1 MIWMLFFVFLLYG
14 IIILGFALE
23 ITRAGTFSQ
32 SCDATTTTFTVIV
45 PFRNEEVHLTNLL
58 QSLAEVDYPQNSW
71 EIILVND
78 ASTDNSLEVINKCI
92 SQYALTNIDVID
104 NVRTS
109 ASPKKDALQTAIHTS
124 KHQWIVTTDADCN
137 VPINWLNTLDAIIQ
151 QQSPLMVIMP
161 VAIATTAQPSFL
173 NAYEQLDF
181 LSLMGATA
189 GSFYMGLPF
198 LCNGANLAYDKK
210 AFTAVQGFA
219 NNNHIASGDDH
230 FLLEK
235 FQEKFKN
242 RISYLR
248 SPDAIVTTQPQ
259 EQWNIFIAQRTRWA
273 AKSSAYTFWFSKLM
287 GILVL
292 GVNLLSVVGV
302 LYYAF
307 AKAGTQ
313 SIILMCLVIKLVVD
327 VILIASEAS
336 FYNRKRYLKWYP
348 VVMVCYPFISTFIAL
363 RLLTTGYQWKGR
375 NYKQ

>member
-23 ITRAGTFSQ
+23 INRAGTFSQ

-45 PFRNEEVHLTNLL
+45 PFRNEEAHLTNLL

-78 ASTDNSLEVINKCI
+78 VSTDNSIEIINKCI
-92 SQYALTNIDVID
+92 SRYALTNIDVID

-124 KHQWIVTTDADCN
+124 KHQWIVTTDADCT
-137 VPINWLNTLDAIIQ
+137 VSVNWLNTLDAIIQ

-161 VAIATTAQPSFL
+161 VAIATTDQPSFL
-173 NAYEQLDF
+173 TAYEQLDF

-198 LCNGANLAYDKK
+198 LCNGANLAYDKE

-292 GVNLLSVVGV
+292 AVNLLSVVGV

-307 AKAGTQ
+307 AKAETQ
-313 SIILMCLVIKLVVD
+313 SIILMSLVIKLVVD
-327 VILIASEAS
+327 VILIATEAF
-336 FYNRKRYLKWYP
+336 FYNRKSYLKWYP
-348 VVMVCYPFISTFIAL
+348 VVMVCYPFINTYIAL
-363 RLLTTGYQWKGR
+363 RSLTTGYQWKGR
-375 NYKQ
+375 NYKK

>member
-14 IIILGFALE
+14 IIIRGFALE

-32 SCDATTTTFTVIV
+32 TCDIPTTTFTVIV
-45 PFRNEEVHLTNLL
+45 PFRNEEAHLTNLL
-58 QSLAEVDYPQNSW
+58 KSLAKVDYPQNSW

-78 ASTDNSLEVINKCI
+78 ASTDNSLKVINKCI
-92 SQYALTNIDVID
+92 SRYTLTNIDVID

-124 KHQWIVTTDADCN
+124 KHQWIVTTDADCT
-137 VPINWLNTLDAIIQ
+137 VPVNWLNTLDAIIQ
-151 QQSPLMVIMP
+151 QQAPLIVIMP
-161 VAIATTAQPSFL
+161 VAIATTVKRSFL
-173 NAYEQLDF
+173 TAYEQLDF

-198 LCNGANLAYDKK
+198 LCNGANLAYDKE

-259 EQWNIFIAQRTRWA
+259 EQWSTFIAQRTRWA

-292 GVNLLSVVGV
+292 AVNVLSVVGV

-307 AKAGTQ
+307 AKAETQ
-313 SIILMCLVIKLVVD
+313 SIILMGLVIKLVVD
-327 VILIASEAS
+327 VILITTEAF

-348 VVMVCYPFISTFIAL
+348 LVMVCYPFISTYIAL
-363 RLLTTGYQWKGR
+363 RSLTTGYQWKGR

>member
-32 SCDATTTTFTVIV
+32 TCDATTTTFTVIV
-45 PFRNEEVHLTNLL
+45 PFRNEEAHLTNLL
-58 QSLAEVDYPQNSW
+58 QSLAKVDYPQNSW
-71 EIILVND
+71 QIILVND

-92 SQYALTNIDVID
+92 SRCALTNIVVIN

-124 KHQWIVTTDADCN
+124 KHQWIVTTDADCA
-137 VPINWLNTLDAIIQ
+137 VPVNWLNTLDAIIQ

-173 NAYEQLDF
+173 TAYEQLDF

-198 LCNGANLAYDKK
+198 LCNGANLAYDKE
-210 AFTAVQGFA
+210 AFSAVQGFS

-235 FQEKFKN
+235 FQERFKN

-248 SPDAIVTTQPQ
+248 SPYAIVTTQPQ
-259 EQWNIFIAQRTRWA
+259 EHWNIFIAQRTRWA

-292 GVNLLSVVGV
+292 AVNLLSVVGV
-302 LYYAF
+302 FYYAF
-307 AKAGTQ
+307 AKAETQ
-313 SIILMCLVIKLVVD
+313 SIIIMGLVLKLVVD
-327 VILIASEAS
+327 VILIATEAS

-348 VVMVCYPFISTFIAL
+348 VVMVYYPFISTYIAL
-363 RLLTTGYQWKGR
+363 RSLTTGYQWKGR
-375 NYKQ
+375 NYKK

>member
-23 ITRAGTFSQ
+23 INRADTFSQ
-32 SCDATTTTFTVIV
+32 TCDIPTTTFTIIV
-45 PFRNEEVHLTNLL
+45 PFRNEEAHLTDLL

-92 SQYALTNIDVID
+92 SRYELTNIDVID

-124 KHQWIVTTDADCN
+124 KHQWIVTTDADCT
-137 VPINWLNTLDAIIQ
+137 VPVNWLKTLDAIIQ
-151 QQSPLMVIMP
+151 QQSSLMVIMP

-173 NAYEQLDF
+173 TAYEQLDF

-198 LCNGANLAYDKK
+198 LCNGANLAYDKE

-248 SPDAIVTTQPQ
+248 STDAIVTTQPQ
-259 EQWNIFIAQRTRWA
+259 EQWSTFIAQRTRWA

-292 GVNLLSVVGV
+292 AVNVLSVVGV

-307 AKAGTQ
+307 AKAETQ
-313 SIILMCLVIKLVVD
+313 SIILMGLVIKLVVD
-327 VILIASEAS
+327 VILIATEAS

-348 VVMVCYPFISTFIAL
+348 VVMVCYPFISTYIAL
-363 RLLTTGYQWKGR
+363 RSLATGYQWKGR

>member
-23 ITRAGTFSQ
+23 INRADTFSQ
-32 SCDATTTTFTVIV
+32 TCDIPTTTFTIIV
-45 PFRNEEVHLTNLL
+45 PFRNEEAHLTDLL

-92 SQYALTNIDVID
+92 SRYALTNIDIID

-124 KHQWIVTTDADCN
+124 KHQWIVTTDADCT
-137 VPINWLNTLDAIIQ
+137 VPVNWLNTLDAIIQ
-151 QQSPLMVIMP
+151 QQAPLIVIMP
-161 VAIATTAQPSFL
+161 VAIATTVKRSFL
-173 NAYEQLDF
+173 TAYEQLDF

-198 LCNGANLAYDKK
+198 LCNGANLAYDKE

-259 EQWNIFIAQRTRWA
+259 EQWSTLIVQRTRWA

-292 GVNLLSVVGV
+292 AVNLLSVVGV

-307 AKAGTQ
+307 AKAETQ
-313 SIILMCLVIKLVVD
+313 SIILMGLVIKLVVD
-327 VILIASEAS
+327 VILIATEAS

-348 VVMVCYPFISTFIAL
+348 VVMVCYPFISTYIAL
-363 RLLTTGYQWKGR
+363 RSLATGYQWKGR
-375 NYKQ
+375 NYKK

>member
-23 ITRAGTFSQ
+23 IKHAGTFSQ
-32 SCDATTTTFTVIV
+32 TCDIPTTTFTVIV
-45 PFRNEEVHLTNLL
+45 PFRNEEAHLTNLL

-71 EIILVND
+71 QIILVND

-92 SQYALTNIDVID
+92 SRYALTNIDVID

-124 KHQWIVTTDADCN
+124 KHQWIVTTDADCT
-137 VPINWLNTLDAIIQ
+137 VPVNWLNILDAIIQ

-173 NAYEQLDF
+173 TAYEQLDF

-198 LCNGANLAYDKK
+198 LCNGANLAYEKE

-292 GVNLLSVVGV
+292 AVNLLSVVGV

-307 AKAGTQ
+307 AKAETQ
-313 SIILMCLVIKLVVD
+313 SIILMGLVIKLVVD
-327 VILIASEAS
+327 IILIATEAS

-363 RLLTTGYQWKGR
+363 RSLTTGYQWKGR

>member
-1 MIWMLFFVFLLYG
+1 MIWMLFFVFLPYG

-23 ITRAGTFSQ
+23 INRAGTFSQ
-32 SCDATTTTFTVIV
+32 TCDATTTTFTVIV
-45 PFRNEEVHLTNLL
+45 PFRNEEAHLTNLL

-124 KHQWIVTTDADCN
+124 KHQWIVTTDADCT
-137 VPINWLNTLDAIIQ
+137 VPVNWLNTLDAIIQ

-161 VAIATTAQPSFL
+161 VAIASTVKPSFL
-173 NAYEQLDF
+173 TAYEQLDF

-189 GSFYMGLPF
+189 GSFYMGSPF
-198 LCNGANLAYDKK
+198 LCNGANLAYEKE

-292 GVNLLSVVGV
+292 AVNLLSVVGV

-307 AKAGTQ
+307 AKAETQ
-313 SIILMCLVIKLVVD
+313 SIILMGLVIKLVVD

-348 VVMVCYPFISTFIAL
+348 VVMVCYPFISTYIAL
-363 RLLTTGYQWKGR
+363 RSLTTEYQWKGR
-375 NYKQ
+375 NYKK

>member
-23 ITRAGTFSQ
+23 INRADTFSQ
-32 SCDATTTTFTVIV
+32 TCDIPTTTFTIIV
-45 PFRNEEVHLTNLL
+45 PFRNEEAHLTDLL

-92 SQYALTNIDVID
+92 SRYALTNIDIID

-124 KHQWIVTTDADCN
+124 KHQWIVTTDADCT
-137 VPINWLNTLDAIIQ
+137 VPVNWLNTLDAIIQ
-151 QQSPLMVIMP
+151 QQAPLIVIMP
-161 VAIATTAQPSFL
+161 VAIATTVKRSFL
-173 NAYEQLDF
+173 TAYEQLDF
-181 LSLMGATA
+181 LSLMGGTA

-198 LCNGANLAYDKK
+198 LCNGANLAYDKE

-259 EQWNIFIAQRTRWA
+259 EQWSTLIVQRTRWA

-292 GVNLLSVVGV
+292 AVNLLSVVGV

-307 AKAGTQ
+307 AKAETQ
-313 SIILMCLVIKLVVD
+313 SIILMGLVIKLVVD
-327 VILIASEAS
+327 VILIATEAS

-348 VVMVCYPFISTFIAL
+348 VVMVCYPFISTYIAL
-363 RLLTTGYQWKGR
+363 RSLATGYQWKGR

>member
-23 ITRAGTFSQ
+23 IKHAGTFSQ
-32 SCDATTTTFTVIV
+32 TCDIPSTTFTVIV

-92 SQYALTNIDVID
+92 SQYALTNIDVIN

-124 KHQWIVTTDADCN
+124 KHQWIVTTDADCT

-161 VAIATTAQPSFL
+161 VAIATTVQPSFL
-173 NAYEQLDF
+173 TAYEQLDF

-198 LCNGANLAYDKK
+198 LCNGANLAYDKE

-259 EQWNIFIAQRTRWA
+259 EQWNKFIAQRTRWA

-292 GVNLLSVVGV
+292 GVNFLSVVGV

-307 AKAGTQ
+307 AKAETQ
-313 SIILMCLVIKLVVD
+313 SIILMGLVIKLVVD
-327 VILIASEAS
+327 VILIATETY

-348 VVMVCYPFISTFIAL
+348 VVVVCYPFISTFIAL
-363 RLLTTGYQWKGR
+363 RSLTTGYQWKGR